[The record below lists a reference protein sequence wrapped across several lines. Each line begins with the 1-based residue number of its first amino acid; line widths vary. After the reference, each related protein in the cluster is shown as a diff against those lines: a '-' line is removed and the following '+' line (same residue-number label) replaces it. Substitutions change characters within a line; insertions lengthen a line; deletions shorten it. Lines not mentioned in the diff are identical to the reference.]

1 MWPNCLD
8 IKGGFWGGQNGTWIA
23 FVNSG
28 NGILIVTGQIVTGR
42 CTEITM
48 KSLYKAHS
56 RQEAKRMIRQR
67 ILAGLFATLLGA
79 GVSGCDTTASDVAG
93 TNLFTGVEWYIALDV
108 VSIINTDKTLV
119 DHVVSL
125 STGRDC
131 STIRK
136 IDGKSY
142 CKKDPVPE
150 PPLYC
155 YRTLASVSC
164 YRTPDP
170 YNTGAQTVD
179 WPPTRSRSL

>member
-1 MWPNCLD
+1 MDSAVED
-8 IKGGFWGGQNGTWIA
+8 ITGTSA
-23 FVNSG
+23 
-28 NGILIVTGQIVTGR
+28 L
-42 CTEITM
+42 
-48 KSLYKAHS
+48 
-56 RQEAKRMIRQR
+56 
-67 ILAGLFATLLGA
+67 
-79 GVSGCDTTASDVAG
+79 TASQ
-93 TNLFTGVEWYIALDV
+93 WYVALDV
-108 VSIINTDKTLV
+108 VSIINTDKTLI

-142 CKKDPVPE
+142 CKKDAVPE
-150 PPLYC
+150 TPLYC
-155 YRTLASVSC
+155 YRTLAAVSC

>member
-1 MWPNCLD
+1 M
-8 IKGGFWGGQNGTWIA
+8 KRRE
-23 FVNSG
+23 
-28 NGILIVTGQIVTGR
+28 IV
-42 CTEITM
+42 
-48 KSLYKAHS
+48 HS
-56 RQEAKRMIRQR
+56 RTGAKRVIRQR
-67 ILAGLFATLLGA
+67 ILAGLFATLLG
-79 GVSGCDTTASDVAG
+79 GGLTGCGTTMSDITG
-93 TNLFTGVEWYIALDV
+93 THVLTGAEWYLAFDV
-108 VSIINTDKTLV
+108 ISIINSDKTLV
-119 DHVVSL
+119 DHAVSL

-155 YRTLASVSC
+155 YRSLAAVSC

-170 YNTGAQTVD
+170 YNTGAQTID

>member
-1 MWPNCLD
+1 
-8 IKGGFWGGQNGTWIA
+8 
-23 FVNSG
+23 
-28 NGILIVTGQIVTGR
+28 
-42 CTEITM
+42 M
-48 KSLYKAHS
+48 K
-56 RQEAKRMIRQR
+56 RRENAKPHQSTARTVRKR
-67 ILAGLFATLLGA
+67 ILAGLFAVGMGT
-79 GVSGCDTTASDVAG
+79 GVSACSTTMSDIVG
-93 TNLFTGVEWYIALDV
+93 TSIFTGGEWYLAFDV
-108 VSIINTDKTLV
+108 ISIINSDKTLI
-119 DHVVSL
+119 DHAVSL
-125 STGRDC
+125 STGQDC

-155 YRTLASVSC
+155 YRSLAAVSC

>member
-1 MWPNCLD
+1 M
-8 IKGGFWGGQNGTWIA
+8 KRR
-23 FVNSG
+23 
-28 NGILIVTGQIVTGR
+28 QI
-42 CTEITM
+42 I
-48 KSLYKAHS
+48 HS
-56 RQEAKRMIRQR
+56 RADAKRVIRQR
-67 ILAGLFATLLGA
+67 ILAGLFAALLGT
-79 GVSGCDTTASDVAG
+79 GVSGCSTTMSDIAG
-93 TNLFTGVEWYIALDV
+93 TSIFTGAEWYLAFDV

-125 STGRDC
+125 STGQDC

-142 CKKDPVPE
+142 CKKDPIPE

-155 YRTLASVSC
+155 YRSLAAVSC

-170 YNTGAQTVD
+170 YNTGAQTLD